1 MIVRSNANLIFSDR
15 HLAWSTWFLFH
26 FSSTRRYRFSAE
38 MKDENFV
45 SNELL
50 KVKLPLNDQNGNV
63 STTNLSLIR
72 RAKALNFSLKRDL
85 LMSLFYLTSHNRGR
99 ISYIS
104 LVLKANKPF
113 FSILKH
119 IFRSMEM
126 YAKVDNSILEVG
138 LRFQVLR
145 HY

>member
-1 MIVRSNANLIFSDR
+1 M
-15 HLAWSTWFLFH
+15 FH
-26 FSSTRRYRFSAE
+26 FSSTRRYRFSVE

-63 STTNLSLIR
+63 STTSLSLIR
-72 RAKALNFSLKRDL
+72 RANARNFSLKRDL
-85 LMSLFYLTSHNRGR
+85 FMSLFYLTSHNRGR

-113 FSILKH
+113 FL
-119 IFRSMEM
+119 F
-126 YAKVDNSILEVG
+126 
-138 LRFQVLR
+138 
-145 HY
+145 